1 MQKQVDYYVYEGD
14 MARMERINK
23 RMYIISI
30 ILFVAVIGTNVAWY
44 ILK

>member
-1 MQKQVDYYVYEGD
+1 MQRTVDYYVYEGD

-23 RMYIISI
+23 RMYIISF